1 MISNGMQTRAGR
13 HLYDDTC
20 ALDVSPKCG
29 KAIHHLNMK
38 RTQHIRREKKNG
50 SEPLSHSTNPQRYLL
65 RSQSAKTDIGLFHAG
80 DRKLETMSCGK
91 PQLGQSVSPSVG
103 MHQIAEIRAKHMRE
117 KKLKPIRTDDDSS
130 DTEDDSWLD
139 DEQWYC
145 EHLAQW
151 SGRVKVT
158 AAVQQNPA
166 KLKDFLETHFS
177 H

>member
-1 MISNGMQTRAGR
+1 
-13 HLYDDTC
+13 
-20 ALDVSPKCG
+20 
-29 KAIHHLNMK
+29 
-38 RTQHIRREKKNG
+38 
-50 SEPLSHSTNPQRYLL
+50 
-65 RSQSAKTDIGLFHAG
+65 
-80 DRKLETMSCGK
+80 
-91 PQLGQSVSPSVG
+91 
-103 MHQIAEIRAKHMRE
+103 MRE

-130 DTEDDSWLD
+130 DSEDDSWLD

-151 SGRVKVT
+151 PGRVKVT